1 MHLQVSW
8 RNIWRNPK
16 RTGIILTAVIIG
28 AWTMLI
34 FGGLS
39 RGMMEST
46 LSNAL
51 NTLTGHI
58 QIQTPE
64 YRDDPVIENRI
75 ENPAALKT
83 VLNKMLPAGAKWAFR
98 TQISGVASNA
108 RNSEGITIVGIDPD
122 READLSFYG
131 DDVSQGRLLTRDDDH
146 GIFVGQALMDN
157 FETKLGR
164 KLVIMTQGADR
175 ETVSR
180 AFKIRG
186 TFRAEMQGTE
196 KQYVFITLAA
206 ARKLLG
212 VDAVTSV
219 CIKLP
224 EDKNLHGT
232 NLATLD
238 RTTWDLSRNLPE
250 GLTALSWGQLLPLLK
265 GYLSMF
271 DSFMMLWYLVVF
283 MAMAFGLVNTMLMAV
298 LERTRE
304 FGLLKALGMKPIWI
318 IRSVLLE
325 CLILLILGLIAGN
338 LLGFAT
344 VLSLAGGIDMSFMA
358 QGSEFFGM
366 GHIVV
371 PFLTAK
377 DVLAVNAVIL
387 ILGLLVCLYP
397 AVKAG
402 RITPVAAMAHI

>member
-1 MHLQVSW
+1 M
-8 RNIWRNPK
+8 
-16 RTGIILTAVIIG
+16 LT
-28 AWTMLI
+28 

-58 QIQTPE
+58 QIQTLE

-75 ENPAALKT
+75 ENPDLLKT
-83 VLNKMLPAGAKWAFR
+83 MLNKTLPPGTKWAFR
-98 TQISGVASNA
+98 IQISGVASNA

-131 DDVSQGRLLTRDDDH
+131 DNVSQGRLLTSGDDH

-164 KLVIMTQGADR
+164 KLVLITQGADLK
-175 ETVSR
+175 TASR

-186 TFRAEMQGTE
+186 TFRAEMEGTE

-206 ARKLLG
+206 AQKLLG
-212 VDAVTSV
+212 VDTAVTSA

-224 EDKNLHGT
+224 EGKNLNIT
-232 NLATLD
+232 DLTAMEQTS
-238 RTTWDLSRNLPE
+238 RELSRELPD

-271 DSFMMLWYLVVF
+271 DSFMLLWYLVVF

-304 FGLLKALGMKPIWI
+304 FGLLKALGMKPLWI
-318 IRSVLLE
+318 IRNVLTE
-325 CLILLILGLIAGN
+325 CLILLILGLFAGN
-338 LLGFAT
+338 LFGFAT
-344 VLSLAGGIDMSFMA
+344 IRSLAGGIDMSFVA

-371 PFLTAK
+371 PFLTVK
-377 DVLAVNAVIL
+377 DVLAINAVIL

-397 AVKAG
+397 AIKAG
-402 RITPVAAMAHI
+402 RITPVEAMAHI

>member
-1 MHLQVSW
+1 M
-8 RNIWRNPK
+8 
-16 RTGIILTAVIIG
+16 
-28 AWTMLI
+28 
-34 FGGLS
+34 
-39 RGMMEST
+39 
-46 LSNAL
+46 
-51 NTLTGHI
+51 
-58 QIQTPE
+58 
-64 YRDDPVIENRI
+64 
-75 ENPAALKT
+75 
-83 VLNKMLPAGAKWAFR
+83 LNKTLPAGAKWAFR
-98 TQISGVASNA
+98 IRISGVASNA
-108 RNSEGITIVGIDPD
+108 RNSEGVTIVGIDPD

-131 DDVSQGRLLTRDDDH
+131 DDVSQGRLLTNDDDH

-164 KLVIMTQGADR
+164 KLVLMTQGADR
-175 ETVSR
+175 ETASR

-212 VDAVTSV
+212 VDAVTSA

-224 EDKNLHGT
+224 ENLDQNGT
-232 NLATLD
+232 NLTTLD
-238 RTTWDLSRNLPE
+238 RTTRDLSKNLPE

-325 CLILLILGLIAGN
+325 CLILLIIGLIAGN

-366 GHIVV
+366 GHIIV
-371 PFLTAK
+371 PFLIAK

-402 RITPVAAMAHI
+402 RITPVEAMAHI

>member
-1 MHLQVSW
+1 MHFQVSW

-58 QIQTPE
+58 QVQTPE

-75 ENPAALKT
+75 GNPGALKT
-83 VLNKMLPAGAKWAFR
+83 VLNEALPAGAKWAFR
-98 TQISGVASNA
+98 IQISGVASNA
-108 RNSEGITIVGIDPD
+108 RNSEGVTIVGIDPD
-122 READLSFYG
+122 REAALSFYG
-131 DDVSQGRLLTRDDDH
+131 DNVSQGRLLTHEDDH

-164 KLVIMTQGADR
+164 KLVLMTQGADR
-175 ETVSR
+175 ETASR

-186 TFRAEMQGTE
+186 TFRAEMEGTE
-196 KQYVFITLAA
+196 KRYVFITLKA

-212 VDAVTSV
+212 VDAVTSA

-224 EDKNLHGT
+224 EDKTQNGT
-232 NLATLD
+232 NLAILD
-238 RTTWDLSRNLPE
+238 QTTRELSLNLPE

-271 DSFMMLWYLVVF
+271 DSFMLLWYLVVF

-318 IRSVLLE
+318 VRSVLLE
-325 CLILLILGLIAGN
+325 CLILLIIGLLAGN

-358 QGSEFFGM
+358 EGSEFFGM
-366 GHIVV
+366 GHIIV
-371 PFLTAK
+371 PFLIAK

-402 RITPVAAMAHI
+402 RITPVEAMAHI

>member
-1 MHLQVSW
+1 
-8 RNIWRNPK
+8 
-16 RTGIILTAVIIG
+16 
-28 AWTMLI
+28 MLI
-34 FGGLS
+34 FGGFS
-39 RGMMEST
+39 RGMMAST

-75 ENPAALKT
+75 ENPDALTEVLNT
-83 VLNKMLPAGAKWAFR
+83 VLPPGSKWGFR
-98 TQISGVASNA
+98 IRISGVASNA
-108 RNSEGITIVGIDPD
+108 RNSEGVTIVGIDPD

-131 DDVSQGRLLTRDDDH
+131 DVVSQGRLLTDDDDY

-164 KLVIMTQGADR
+164 KLLLMTQGANR
-175 ETVSR
+175 ESVSR

-186 TFRAEMQGTE
+186 TFRAEMEGTE
-196 KQYVFITLAA
+196 KQYVFITLKA

-212 VDAVTSV
+212 IKTAVTSA

-224 EDKNLHGT
+224 EDMDQNGT
-232 NLATLD
+232 NLITLH
-238 RTTWDLSRNLPE
+238 RIVRELSLKLPE
-250 GLTALSWGQLLPLLK
+250 GLTALSWEQLLPLLN
-265 GYLSMF
+265 GYLSVF

-304 FGLLKALGMKPIWI
+304 FGLLKALGMKPVWI

-325 CLILLILGLIAGN
+325 CLILLAIGLFAGN

-344 VLSLAGGIDMSFMA
+344 VHAFSGGIDMSFMA

-371 PFLTAK
+371 PFLMLK
-377 DVLAVNAVIL
+377 DVAAVNAVIMV
-387 ILGLLVCLYP
+387 LGLLVCLYP

-402 RITPVAAMAHI
+402 QITPIEAMAHI

>member
-1 MHLQVSW
+1 M
-8 RNIWRNPK
+8 
-16 RTGIILTAVIIG
+16 G
-28 AWTMLI
+28 
-34 FGGLS
+34 
-39 RGMMEST
+39 
-46 LSNAL
+46 
-51 NTLTGHI
+51 
-58 QIQTPE
+58 
-64 YRDDPVIENRI
+64 
-75 ENPAALKT
+75 
-83 VLNKMLPAGAKWAFR
+83 
-98 TQISGVASNA
+98 
-108 RNSEGITIVGIDPD
+108 
-122 READLSFYG
+122 
-131 DDVSQGRLLTRDDDH
+131 DDH

-164 KLVIMTQGADR
+164 KLLLMTQGADLQ
-175 ETVSR
+175 TASR

-186 TFRAEMQGTE
+186 TFRAEMEGTE
-196 KQYVFITLAA
+196 KQYLFITLTAA
-206 ARKLLG
+206 QKLLG
-212 VDAVTSV
+212 VDTAVTSA

-224 EDKNLHGT
+224 ENKNLNNSDLT
-232 NLATLD
+232 AMEQTA
-238 RTTWDLSRNLPE
+238 RELSRKLPE

-271 DSFMMLWYLVVF
+271 DSFMLLWYLVVF

-318 IRSVLLE
+318 IRNVLIE
-325 CLILLILGLIAGN
+325 CLILLILGLFAGN

-344 VLSLAGGIDMSFMA
+344 IQSLGNGIDMSFVA

-371 PFLTAK
+371 PFLTVK
-377 DVLAVNAVIL
+377 DVLSVNAVIL

-397 AVKAG
+397 AIKAG